1 MGDGVVP
8 LERDYGE
15 REDGQLRAQHPEEA
29 RELAA
34 DGELPGDGVLAE
46 LAQGARVQHRQEP
59 CNMGASSEE
68 LRRHVID
75 SNLLEYNFHSQ
86 EVGQLCIVFVYSQTG
101 KQWFCCLQLHRFA
114 GGRGGSGV
122 NREVCF
128 QV

>member
-8 LERDYGE
+8 LERDDGE

-59 CNMGASSEE
+59 CNMGASSEV
-68 LRRHVID
+68 LRQTSCNRF
-75 SNLLEYNFHSQ
+75 E
-86 EVGQLCIVFVYSQTG
+86 FVRIQ
-101 KQWFCCLQLHRFA
+101 F
-114 GGRGGSGV
+114 
-122 NREVCF
+122 
-128 QV
+128 

>member
-8 LERDYGE
+8 LERDDGE

-59 CNMGASSEE
+59 CNMGASSEG
-68 LRRHVID
+68 LRRQYVKIRI
-75 SNLLEYNFHSQ
+75 
-86 EVGQLCIVFVYSQTG
+86 C
-101 KQWFCCLQLHRFA
+101 
-114 GGRGGSGV
+114 
-122 NREVCF
+122 
-128 QV
+128 